1 MIETG
6 KTNMRFDESENNGE
20 RVITSQNMKK
30 QFSDIFT
37 EKINKEELRTFSFQM
52 KKNEKEKIEMK
63 KNENL
68 FDIYIKAIR
77 KNIRPYDAIPILA
90 LR

>member
-1 MIETG
+1 
-6 KTNMRFDESENNGE
+6 
-20 RVITSQNMKK
+20 MKK

-37 EKINKEELRTFSFQM
+37 EKINKEELRTFSVQI
-52 KKNEKEKIEMK
+52 KKNEKVKIEMK

-77 KNIRPYDAIPILA
+77 KL
-90 LR
+90 